1 MRKTLLT
8 LAALALA
15 MTSAKASVVINS
27 TNFPDEALR
36 EKVAE
41 YDTDG
46 NGTLSDEE
54 IAEVTGMGEIYG
66 VVDATGLEVFT
77 NLEDI
82 QFVDLWQDGEH
93 SLRSFDPSPFKKL
106 YHFMLSNQEII
117 TSIDLSQN
125 TELRSIYFHN
135 CPKLSNVTLNSD
147 IETINLEDMPKVTGI
162 DFNDYPKLE
171 HLVVARTGIKRI
183 DLTNH
188 PTIDNIYIWGDPDN
202 LYELDEINVSGCELL
217 SYIVVEGCKMQKQ
230 VFKGLPLMY
239 DFTYNAN
246 EVETMLVENMPAL
259 ESGTIA
265 DCTLGELTLKA
276 CPTLR
281 NLTCNDNK
289 LRNLIVDECPNLWQ
303 ILAYTNR
310 LMWLDLSMLAKN
322 EGFDGMLEIDDQ
334 QPSAV
339 AYKLSPTEVGLRVH
353 ERMDPARMLNLV
365 TNGKSVTAAE
375 TVIDGIRYIVFS
387 NEGVNAES
395 LRGKNSTYEHETRWP
410 YAWVDGNSKDN
421 NLPVNLYISSVTKHP
436 AFIKLSTN
444 DIIRGEYGQPAPA
457 APAVTRSQDYDG
469 KITFSSSNEKVA
481 KVDPETGVLTVVG
494 AGTATITVRG
504 AETDYRLAPVTSYT
518 VIIEKASPVFAF
530 EQASVTAE
538 VGKAVPENKLNVQM
552 YDGTVQYT
560 ISNEE
565 VATVDA
571 NGVVTAKAE
580 GEAVIT
586 AIGPAT
592 TNCNEAQKAEYKL
605 TVVGEGAGM
614 SSLTPDPSPTGE
626 GSSYYTLDGRK
637 VNTKTARK
645 GVVIVNGRKVV
656 NK

>member
-8 LAALALA
+8 LAALGL
-15 MTSAKASVVINS
+15 MLTSARASVVINA

-106 YHFMLSNQEII
+106 YHFMLTNQEII

-188 PTIDNIYIWGDPDN
+188 PTIDNIYIWGEPDN

-239 DFTYNAN
+239 DFIYNAN

-310 LMWLDLSMLAKN
+310 LMWLDLSMLVKS
-322 EGFDGMLEIDDQ
+322 EGFEGMLQIDDQ

-353 ERMDPARMLNLV
+353 ERMDPASMLNLV

-395 LRGKNSTYEHETRWP
+395 LRGKNSTYEYETRWP

-436 AFIKLSTN
+436 SFIKLSTN
-444 DIIRGEYGQPAPA
+444 DIIRGEYGQPAPE

-469 KITFSSSNEKVA
+469 KLTWKSSNENVVKVN
-481 KVDPETGVLTVVG
+481 VDTGELTVIG
-494 AGTATITVRG
+494 AGTAIITISG
-504 AETDYRLAPVTSYT
+504 AETDYRLAPASISYT
-518 VIIEKASPVFAF
+518 VIIDKATPTFSFEKAIV
-530 EQASVTAE
+530 ETALGE
-538 VGKAVPENKLNVQM
+538 AVPENKLTIGL
-552 YDGTVQYT
+552 YDGTVQYAS
-560 ISNEE
+560 SNEE
-565 VATVDA
+565 VASVNA
-571 NGVVTAKAE
+571 EGVVTVKAV

-586 AIGPAT
+586 ATGAET
-592 TNCNEAQKAEYKL
+592 QNCYEARSAQYTLK
-605 TVVGEGAGM
+605 VGEACGISAV
-614 SSLTPDPSPTGE
+614 TTDAKTGKA
-626 GSSYYTLDGRK
+626 YDLQGRK
-637 VNTKTARK
+637 VKTVRK
-645 GVVIVNGRKVV
+645 GVYVVDGKKVV
-656 NK
+656 VK

>member
-469 KITFSSSNEKVA
+469 KITFSSSNEKVV

>member
-8 LAALALA
+8 LAALGL
-15 MTSAKASVVINS
+15 MLTSARASVVINS

-106 YHFMLSNQEII
+106 YHFMLTNQEII

-188 PTIDNIYIWGDPDN
+188 PTIDNIYIWGEPDN

-239 DFTYNAN
+239 DFIYNAN

-310 LMWLDLSMLAKN
+310 LMWLDLSMLVKS
-322 EGFDGMLEIDDQ
+322 EGFEGMLQIDDQ

-395 LRGKNSTYEHETRWP
+395 LRGKNSTYEYETRWP

-436 AFIKLSTN
+436 SFIKLSTN
-444 DIIRGEYGQPAPA
+444 DIIRGEYGQPAPE

-469 KITFSSSNEKVA
+469 KLTWKSSNENVVKVN
-481 KVDPETGVLTVVG
+481 VDTGELTVIG
-494 AGTATITVRG
+494 AGTAIITISG
-504 AETDYRLAPVTSYT
+504 AETDYRLAPASISYT
-518 VIIEKASPVFAF
+518 VIIDKATPTFSFEKAIV
-530 EQASVTAE
+530 ETALGE
-538 VGKAVPENKLNVQM
+538 AVPENKLTIGL
-552 YDGTVQYT
+552 YDGTVQYAS
-560 ISNEE
+560 SNEE
-565 VATVDA
+565 VASVNA
-571 NGVVTAKAE
+571 EGVVTVKAV

-586 AIGPAT
+586 ATGAET
-592 TNCNEAQKAEYKL
+592 QNCYEARSAQYTLK
-605 TVVGEGAGM
+605 VGEACGISAV
-614 SSLTPDPSPTGE
+614 TTDAKTGKA
-626 GSSYYTLDGRK
+626 YDLQGRK
-637 VNTKTARK
+637 VKTVRK
-645 GVVIVNGRKVV
+645 GVYVVDGKIVVV
-656 NK
+656 K

>member
-8 LAALALA
+8 LAALGL
-15 MTSAKASVVINS
+15 MLTSARGSVVINA

-106 YHFMLSNQEII
+106 YHFMLTNQEII

-239 DFTYNAN
+239 DFIYNAN

-310 LMWLDLSMLAKN
+310 LMWVDLSMLVKS
-322 EGFDGMLEIDDQ
+322 EGFEGMLQIDDQ

-395 LRGKNSTYEHETRWP
+395 LRGKNSTYEYETRWP

-436 AFIKLSTN
+436 SFIKLSTN
-444 DIIRGEYGQPAPA
+444 DIIRGEYGQPAPE

-469 KITFSSSNEKVA
+469 KLTWKSSNENVVKVNA
-481 KVDPETGVLTVVG
+481 DTGELTVIG
-494 AGTATITVRG
+494 AGTAIITISG
-504 AETDYRLAPVTSYT
+504 AETDYRLPPASISYT
-518 VIIEKASPVFAF
+518 VIIDKATPTFSFEKAIV
-530 EQASVTAE
+530 ETALGE
-538 VGKAVPENKLNVQM
+538 AVPENKLTIGL
-552 YDGTVQYT
+552 YDGTVQYAS
-560 ISNEE
+560 SNEE
-565 VATVDA
+565 VASVNA
-571 NGVVTAKAE
+571 EGVVTVKAV

-586 AIGPAT
+586 ATGAET
-592 TNCNEAQKAEYKL
+592 QNCYEARSAQYTLK
-605 TVVGEGAGM
+605 VGESSGISAVTTDAKAGKVYD
-614 SSLTPDPSPTGE
+614 LQ
-626 GSSYYTLDGRK
+626 GRE
-637 VNTKTARK
+637 VKTVRK
-645 GVVIVNGRKVV
+645 GVYVMGGKKVV
-656 NK
+656 VK